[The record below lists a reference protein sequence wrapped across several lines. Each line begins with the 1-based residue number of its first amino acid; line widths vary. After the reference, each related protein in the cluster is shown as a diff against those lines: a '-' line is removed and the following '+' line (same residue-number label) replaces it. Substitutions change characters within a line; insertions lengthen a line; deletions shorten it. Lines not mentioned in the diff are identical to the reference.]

1 MNVVHKS
8 NHLGSI
14 VIYEGKCEIKI
25 NVDVA
30 LPTIAIVIF
39 CLINPCFFFNV
50 LVLNNVLLK
59 KFSQSPSTCCSFN
72 DFTLNKKIKALKY
85 RGDEK
90 RKKNY

>member
-1 MNVVHKS
+1 MNVVQKP

-39 CLINPCFFFNV
+39 CLIYPCSFNV

-59 KFSQSPSTCCSFN
+59 KFSQSLYMMYF
-72 DFTLNKKIKALKY
+72 
-85 RGDEK
+85 
-90 RKKNY
+90 